1 MVWTWFSDNHCYW
14 YLGFKWVG
22 YWFFF
27 SDNSGLEWNSMKL
40 LIYWTAHIK
49 NNESWNDP
57 RSWQKKKKLKKFR
70 FDWNLSPDLCNTSC
84 RKAWSLA
91 GFTSLMG
98 RALWL
103 VSQRSGLDSW
113 KSPGFCRFFFNRLGC
128 LFNCEDYFHFK
139 YWTYLYQNNIA
150 CNITCK

>member
-1 MVWTWFSDNHCYW
+1 MVWTWSSDNHCYW

-27 SDNSGLEWNSMKL
+27 QKILDLNGILWNYSYFEL
-40 LIYWTAHIK
+40 RIK

-57 RSWQKKKKLKKFR
+57 RSWQKQKLKKFR
-70 FDWNLSPDLCNTSC
+70 FDWNLSPDLCNTSS

-91 GFTSLMG
+91 GFISLMG

-103 VSQRSGLDSW
+103 VSQRSGFDSW
-113 KSPGFCRFFFNRLGC
+113 KSPGFCRFFFNHLGC
-128 LFNCEDYFHFK
+128 LFNCKDYFHFQ
-139 YWTYLYQNNIA
+139 YWTCLCQNNIA

>member
-27 SDNSGLEWNSMKL
+27 QIILDLNGILWNYSYFELRIKKIMKVEMIL
-40 LIYWTAHIK
+40 AV
-49 NNESWNDP
+49 D
-57 RSWQKKKKLKKFR
+57 KKKKLKKFR

-91 GFTSLMG
+91 GFISLMG
-98 RALWL
+98 RALCL
-103 VSQRSGLDSW
+103 VSQRSGFDSW
-113 KSPGFCRFFFNRLGC
+113 KSPGFCRFFFNHLGC
-128 LFNCEDYFHFK
+128 LFNCEDYFHFQ
-139 YWTYLYQNNIA
+139 YWTCLYQNNIV

>member
-27 SDNSGLEWNSMKL
+27 QIILDLNGILWNYSYFELRIKKIMKVEMIL
-40 LIYWTAHIK
+40 AV
-49 NNESWNDP
+49 D
-57 RSWQKKKKLKKFR
+57 KKKKLKKFR